1 MEKSRLLL
9 HACCAPDALYVAG
22 LLQPDYRVTAFFYN
36 PNIQPRAEY
45 DLRLGDLRGVG
56 RTLGIDVVEEPPD
69 EERWRTLTAKFREEP
84 EMGRRCLIC
93 FAMRLERTAWA
104 AARGGFDL
112 FATVMSVSP
121 HKKSDALNRMGRMFG
136 RRFGV
141 PFLAGDFKKKDG
153 FKKSVELSRRHGLY
167 RQDYCGCLPS
177 RRRDPHGG

>member
-22 LLQPDYRVTAFFYN
+22 LLQPDYRVTVYFYN

-45 DLRLGDLRGVG
+45 DLRLADLRAVVPALGVE
-56 RTLGIDVVEEPPD
+56 VVEEPPD
-69 EERWRTLTAKFREEP
+69 EERWMGLTAKHRREP
-84 EMGRRCLIC
+84 EMGRRCLVC
-93 FAMRLERTAWA
+93 YAVRLERTAEA

-121 HKKSDALNRMGRMFG
+121 HKKADALNRMGRMLG
-136 RRFGV
+136 RRFGI
-141 PFLAGDFKKKDG
+141 PFLEADFKKKDG

-167 RQDYCGCLPS
+167 RQDYCGCLS
-177 RRRDPHGG
+177 SMRKAPHGA